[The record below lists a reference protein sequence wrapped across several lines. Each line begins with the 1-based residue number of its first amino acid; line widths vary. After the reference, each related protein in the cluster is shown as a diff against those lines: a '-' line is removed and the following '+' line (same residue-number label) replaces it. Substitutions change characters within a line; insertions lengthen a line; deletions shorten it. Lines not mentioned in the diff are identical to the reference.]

1 MRTLFAVSFK
11 LKSTQALHSR
21 ICNPPKCT
29 TFKEHHAPLEFLGPP
44 SEDHAE
50 AFTAGEGYE
59 VAGFSF
65 SRVSQETG
73 HLDREEKGGGA
84 TNANGFNCIRESAV
98 RGKEAREI
106 IDEFDNGRE
115 RGEGF

>member
-1 MRTLFAVSFK
+1 MESARGKFVSK
-11 LKSTQALHSR
+11 G
-21 ICNPPKCT
+21 
-29 TFKEHHAPLEFLGPP
+29 E
-44 SEDHAE
+44 EDHAE

-73 HLDREEKGGGA
+73 HLDS
-84 TNANGFNCIRESAV
+84 IRESAV

-106 IDEFDNGRE
+106 VDEFDNGRE
-115 RGEGF
+115 RGEGL